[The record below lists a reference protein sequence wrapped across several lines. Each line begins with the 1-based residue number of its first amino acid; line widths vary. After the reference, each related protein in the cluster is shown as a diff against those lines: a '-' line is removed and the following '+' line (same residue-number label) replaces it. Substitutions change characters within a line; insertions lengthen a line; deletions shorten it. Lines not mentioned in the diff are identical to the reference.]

1 MVKFLA
7 QKKLQKSKLQKMLI
21 LNLLIGISLWTYLKN
36 YLWKLKVLKIEKD
49 DSEILQLKNGIKK
62 NSEVNFD

>member
-1 MVKFLA
+1 
-7 QKKLQKSKLQKMLI
+7 MLI